1 MTSEELLKLF
11 RRYSLHYIRTV
22 ADEIESSSN
31 RRDTIQNHFTS
42 ELADVISMNRDH
54 YRGHLI
60 QLTIRGINQNL
71 PLTYILEE
79 METYRNEFID
89 ALNMED
95 GLIDSLVFDEAVF
108 KTDHRT
114 KLKMVTEYM
123 GKRALI
129 DVLEKVIRKDYP
141 LVLGEGSVTQKLPG
155 FVFTEKPQAPKQNT
169 GQVKSLLE
177 AKEKPRRLD
186 YPQEMNA
193 QEAAEFLDTTIK
205 NLYQLTSSR
214 SVPHYK
220 RGRKLMFKKAEL
232 QNWRLE
238 KVSSSGE
245 LKGQAA
251 DRAIRK
257 KK

>member
-1 MTSEELLKLF
+1 MTSDELLKLF

-22 ADEIESSSN
+22 TAEIESSGN
-31 RRDTIQNHFTS
+31 RRDTILNYFTS

-71 PLTYILEE
+71 PLSYILEE

-89 ALNMED
+89 ALNKED
-95 GLIDSLVFDEAVF
+95 GLIDSLIFDEAVF
-108 KTDHRT
+108 KSDYRT

-129 DVLEKVIRKDYP
+129 DVLEKGIRKDYP

-155 FVFTEKPQAPKQNT
+155 FVFTEKPEPDISQTKLIS
-169 GQVKSLLE
+169 QVKDT
-177 AKEKPRRLD
+177 KGKQRRLD
-186 YPQEMNA
+186 YPEEMNA
-193 QEAAEFLDTTIK
+193 QEAAEYLNTTIK

-232 QNWRLE
+232 TNWRLE
-238 KVSSSGE
+238 KVSSSDE
-245 LKGQAA
+245 LKGLAA

-257 KK
+257 KR